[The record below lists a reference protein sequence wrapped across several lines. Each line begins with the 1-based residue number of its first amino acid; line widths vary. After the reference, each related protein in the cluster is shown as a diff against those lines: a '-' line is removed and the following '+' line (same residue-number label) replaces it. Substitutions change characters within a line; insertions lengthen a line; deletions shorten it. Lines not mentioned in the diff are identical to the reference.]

1 MKKTIKIFS
10 ISLLLLSG
18 MGLALTFGAGISTST
33 KTNETIPAHAI
44 GNYSTNASTYY
55 NGITASSGKQL
66 AAQLHDLI
74 TSTHQYYTSYADNGA
89 NGYQKNTDQYYE
101 NGNKV
106 NGYIYEFYSGVKWP
120 NEWAATAGNT
130 SGGYNR
136 EHCWCQS
143 NSVNADG
150 KQMWG
155 ESGGGAD
162 MHHIRPDR
170 KSVV

>member
-89 NGYQKNTDQYYE
+89 NG
-101 NGNKV
+101 
-106 NGYIYEFYSGVKWP
+106 
-120 NEWAATAGNT
+120 
-130 SGGYNR
+130 
-136 EHCWCQS
+136 
-143 NSVNADG
+143 
-150 KQMWG
+150 
-155 ESGGGAD
+155 
-162 MHHIRPDR
+162 
-170 KSVV
+170 